1 MVDLS
6 AGFHVTSYIIHREV
20 FWFHWKRLYARAK
33 VTGFGTNPVIF
44 GIGRIRFCVYT
55 QRDESGARNHWIY
68 HESEYFECDEKAG
81 TEYF

>member
-1 MVDLS
+1 M
-6 AGFHVTSYIIHREV
+6 
-20 FWFHWKRLYARAK
+20 
-33 VTGFGTNPVIF
+33 NPVIF
-44 GIGRIRFCVYT
+44 GTGWIRFCICT